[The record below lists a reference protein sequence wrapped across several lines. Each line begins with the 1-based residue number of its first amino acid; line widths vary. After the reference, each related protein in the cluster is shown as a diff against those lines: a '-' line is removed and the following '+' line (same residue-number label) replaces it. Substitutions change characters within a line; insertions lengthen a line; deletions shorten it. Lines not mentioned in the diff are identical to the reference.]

1 MIEVYHW
8 GGARSR
14 RVLWTLEELGV
25 AYEVKP
31 VRFPPKLRDPDFM
44 AINPIGT
51 IPAMR
56 DGAVLLT
63 ESLAICEYLAQRHGD
78 GGLVVGPAEA
88 GFADYLQF
96 LHFGESTLGH
106 PIVTI
111 VRYSFGHFK
120 ETHGDVAD
128 DARAIYCE
136 RLEPLARVLADGRPY
151 LAGDRFTLAD
161 ISVGYSLGTAEPLGV
176 GDRISGPV
184 ADYYQRLAARPARQR
199 AYEIP

>member
-8 GGARSR
+8 GSARSR
-14 RVLWTLEELGV
+14 RVLWTLEELQV
-25 AYEVKP
+25 PYEVKP

-44 AINPIGT
+44 AVNPIGT

-56 DGAVLLT
+56 DGEVLLT
-63 ESLAICEYLAQRHGD
+63 ESLAICEYLARRHAD
-78 GGLVVGPAEA
+78 GGLVVGPEEP

-96 LHFGESTLGH
+96 LYYGESTLGH

-120 ETHGDVAD
+120 ERHGDVAD

-136 RLEPLARVLADGRPY
+136 RLEPVARILADGRPY

-161 ISVGYSLGTAEPLGV
+161 ISVGYALGTAEPLGV
-176 GDRISGPV
+176 GDRISGAV
-184 ADYYQRLAARPARQR
+184 GDYLQRLAKRPARQR
-199 AYEIP
+199 AYAVP